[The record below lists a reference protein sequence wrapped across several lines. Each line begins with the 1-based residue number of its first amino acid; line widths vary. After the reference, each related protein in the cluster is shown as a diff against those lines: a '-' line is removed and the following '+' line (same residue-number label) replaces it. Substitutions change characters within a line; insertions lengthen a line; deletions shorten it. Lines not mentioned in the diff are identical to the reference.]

1 MLEINKIYQ
10 MDCLQGLPKLNDASI
25 DVIVTSPPYN
35 IGKPYR
41 SYNDVRPRNEY
52 LDWMETIAKKSLS
65 TLKEQGSFFLNV
77 GGKPTDPW
85 IASDLANRFRNHYTL
100 QNTIHWIKSIA
111 IPKEDV
117 GNYAAITDD
126 IAVGHYQPV
135 NSTRYLSN
143 CHEYIFH
150 FTKTG
155 KVPIDP
161 LAIGVKYQDK
171 TNIGRWKKASQ
182 DLRGR
187 GNTWFIPYETIQ
199 TARSHPT
206 VFPLK
211 LPEMCIRL
219 HGIKKNMLVLDPF
232 MGTGSTALACQK
244 LGVDYIG
251 FEIDK
256 TYVALAQKDLLNQKK
271 A

>member
-1 MLEINKIYQ
+1 MMIERNKIYC
-10 MDCLQGLPKLNDASI
+10 MDCLQGIPKLHNASV

-41 SYNDVRPRNEY
+41 SYHDVKPRAEY
-52 LDWMETIAKKSLS
+52 LNWMEMIATQCLQK
-65 TLKEQGSFFLNV
+65 LKEDGSFFLNV

-85 IASDLANRFRNHYTL
+85 IALDLADRFRRHYTL

-117 GNYAAITDD
+117 GNYPAITDD

-135 NSTRYLSN
+135 NSARFLSN

-155 KVPIDP
+155 AVPLDQ

-206 VFPLK
+206 VFPVK
-211 LPEMCIRL
+211 LPKMCIQL
-219 HGIKKNMLVLDPF
+219 HGIKKGMLVLDPF
-232 MGTGSTALACQK
+232 MGTGSTALACQN
-244 LGVDYIG
+244 LGVEYIG

-256 TYVALAQKDLLNQKK
+256 TYVAIAQQNLLKQEK
-271 A
+271 